1 MSCAKSQNSCR
12 AVAKINKSS
21 SIKRPN
27 VECALRDGNTES
39 RVDYMFEQAVK
50 GYKDNMT
57 VYIDYANEYLTRT
70 RESDL
75 GTLAF
80 FMVDDLLDT
89 LNLDATRAIFTAESG
104 FKLKKVKDAD
114 TIRLMYHLAE
124 NVKLLDTVAEKTLEW
139 YMREQQ
145 QDLAC
150 VQMDEHVW
158 SLWETLNLSAYIRMY
173 KEMFEGMPGDEARTH
188 YESNS
193 LHATLH
199 HCHPDRVAHVIEYT
213 VSNAEP
219 APICAANRSGSCK
232 LNASKKISNTSL
244 RQAAQTSARKANTP
258 SRSCSM
264 RQKR

>member
-1 MSCAKSQNSCR
+1 MSCTKSNSCR
-12 AVAKINKSS
+12 AVAKINKTG

-27 VECALRDGNTES
+27 VECALRDGNIED
-39 RVDYMFEQAVK
+39 RVEQMHDQAISQFQQ
-50 GYKDNMT
+50 NMT

-80 FMVDDLLDT
+80 FIVDDLLDT

-114 TIRLMYHLAE
+114 TIRHMYHLAE
-124 NVKLLDTVAEKTLEW
+124 HVKLLDTVAEKTLEW
-139 YMREQQ
+139 YVRQQ
-145 QDLAC
+145 QQCLGK

-158 SLWETLNLSAYIRMY
+158 SIWEMLNLSNYIRLY
-173 KEMFEGMPGDEARTH
+173 KEMYEGMPGDEARQH
-188 YESNS
+188 YENTS

-199 HCHPDRVAHVIEYT
+199 HCHPERTAQVIEYT

-219 APICAANRSGSCK
+219 APICAQNGSCK
-232 LNASKKISNTSL
+232 GNGSKKISNSSL
-244 RQAAQTSARKANTP
+244 RQAAQTSVRKKSTAC
-258 SRSCSM
+258 SKRSKC
-264 RQKR
+264 